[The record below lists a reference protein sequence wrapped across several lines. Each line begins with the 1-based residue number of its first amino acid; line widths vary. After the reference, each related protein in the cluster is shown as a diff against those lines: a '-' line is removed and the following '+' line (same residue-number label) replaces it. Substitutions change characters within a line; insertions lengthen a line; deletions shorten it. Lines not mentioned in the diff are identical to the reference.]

1 MKNLMKK
8 IATSLG
14 LTLMVA
20 PLVVISPDQAHA
32 KVKRKAGNSA
42 KARSQAKR
50 GLHLEDISLGVQVPR
65 QTAVSNGSA
74 NLQNAENVKSN
85 ARRKNVAGAEGFSI
99 DIGTSEKIKSRAERA
114 PAPQSGDD
122 TITINDLPGTAVKRA
137 RRTTKH
143 TRH

>member
-20 PLVVISPDQAHA
+20 SLAVINHNQAQA
-32 KVKRKAGNSA
+32 KVKKKAGNSA
-42 KARSQAKR
+42 KAKSQAKR

-65 QTAVSNGSA
+65 QTPVSNGSA
-74 NLQNAENVKSN
+74 ILQNAGNVKSN

-99 DIGTSEKIKSRAERA
+99 D
-114 PAPQSGDD
+114 
-122 TITINDLPGTAVKRA
+122 GTAVKRV

>member
-20 PLVVISPDQAHA
+20 SLVAINHNQAQA
-32 KVKRKAGNSA
+32 KVKKKAGNSA
-42 KARSQAKR
+42 KAKSQAKR

-65 QTAVSNGSA
+65 QTAVSNGSD

-114 PAPQSGDD
+114 LATQSGND
-122 TITINDLPGTAVKRA
+122 TVTVNNLTGTAVKRA
-137 RRTTKH
+137 RRTNKH